1 MNLLFTK
8 FETDVESYFKT
19 FFPVIS
25 AKFKINDSELLSEWE
40 KFKQP
45 GVENNVK
52 NLPLV
57 KTCPYKMIKGKNEG
71 KNCNKPTKDGS
82 RYCSAH
88 IKFEETEQKEKKII
102 PKLESKTKFVLKCFG
117 FASCC

>member
-57 KTCPYKMIKGKNEG
+57 KTSLQ
-71 KNCNKPTKDGS
+71 DD
-82 RYCSAH
+82 
-88 IKFEETEQKEKKII
+88 
-102 PKLESKTKFVLKCFG
+102 
-117 FASCC
+117 